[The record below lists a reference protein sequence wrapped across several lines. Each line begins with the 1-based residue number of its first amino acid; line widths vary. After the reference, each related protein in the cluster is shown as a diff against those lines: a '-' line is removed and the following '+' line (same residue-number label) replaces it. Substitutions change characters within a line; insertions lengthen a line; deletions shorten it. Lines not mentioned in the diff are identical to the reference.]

1 MIKLAIIFLVIALVA
16 GVFAF
21 TDIAAAVPGIAQ
33 ILFYAFLSL
42 FVITLIVWLLA
53 RRKAP
58 QIAESR
64 GLNSEDRVKA
74 AVH

>member
-21 TDIAAAVPGIAQ
+21 TGITAAVPGIAQ

-42 FVITLIVWLLA
+42 FVITLIVWLLV
-53 RRKAP
+53 RRR
-58 QIAESR
+58 SR
-64 GLNSEDRVKA
+64 NQVA
-74 AVH
+74 